1 MKDIEVCF
9 VAVGEEL
16 YEYFFEYS
24 RERELNSLFVS
35 SCQFL

>member
-9 VAVGEEL
+9 VFVVEEL

-24 RERELNSLFVS
+24 REREN
-35 SCQFL
+35 